1 MVFYLAGLQNIDYS
15 VYEASYIDG
24 ATPFQQFMKITIP
37 LLKAHHSSDCHH
49 VNFGY
54 TTAVR

>member
-37 LLKAHHSSDCHH
+37 FIETHHSSDCHY
-49 VNFGY
+49 VNLRY
-54 TTAVR
+54 VTAVR